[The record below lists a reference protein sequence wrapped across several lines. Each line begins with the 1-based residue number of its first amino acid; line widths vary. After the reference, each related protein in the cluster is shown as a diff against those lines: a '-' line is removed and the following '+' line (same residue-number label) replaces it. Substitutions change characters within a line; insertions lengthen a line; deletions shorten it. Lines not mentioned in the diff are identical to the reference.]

1 MDDLEGKARCVS
13 KHILPSFFISFL
25 THQTGNHLFSNK
37 DNNPQ
42 KKKYYHYCVD
52 YILVFHLIMNV
63 MD

>member
-1 MDDLEGKARCVS
+1 M
-13 KHILPSFFISFL
+13 
-25 THQTGNHLFSNK
+25 TYQTGNHLFSNK

-63 MD
+63 ME